1 MPPTTHYFILSYDS
15 ATKQW
20 SHDYDKEEEVFPDG
34 TICTQEIDEEVW
46 ADGSV
51 HKYDGSRKWSGG
63 YLGDG
68 SYNKADTTLCEK
80 ITKVIDKL
88 NK

>member
-1 MPPTTHYFILSYDS
+1 MPSTTHFFILSYDS

-20 SHDYDKEEEVFPDG
+20 SHDYDKEEEIFPDG
-34 TICTQEIDEEVW
+34 TIYGPE
-46 ADGSV
+46 ADQ
-51 HKYDGSRKWSGG
+51 WSGG

-68 SYNKADTTLCEK
+68 AYNNVDTNLCQK
-80 ITKVIDKL
+80 ITKVIEKL

>member
-1 MPPTTHYFILSYDS
+1 MPSSTHYFILSYDS

-20 SHDYDKEEEVFPDG
+20 SHDYDKEEELFPDG
-34 TICTQEIDEEVW
+34 TIHTIPSGLSKYGYS
-46 ADGSV
+46 ADQ
-51 HKYDGSRKWSGG
+51 WSGG

>member
-1 MPPTTHYFILSYDS
+1 MPSTTHYFILSYDPV
-15 ATKQW
+15 TKLW
-20 SHDYDKEEEVFPDG
+20 SHDYDKEEELFPDG
-34 TICTQEIDEEVW
+34 TICTQELDEEARQCVE
-46 ADGSV
+46 V
-51 HKYDGSRKWSGG
+51 WSGG